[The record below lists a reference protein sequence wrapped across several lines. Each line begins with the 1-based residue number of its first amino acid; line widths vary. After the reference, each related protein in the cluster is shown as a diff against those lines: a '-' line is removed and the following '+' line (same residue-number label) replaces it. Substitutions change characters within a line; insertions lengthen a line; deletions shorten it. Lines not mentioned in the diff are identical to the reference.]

1 MDFFAD
7 VLQKFEPS
15 YEIRSIST
23 TTFLESS
30 TNKMVVAGAFFVAVS
45 CISLQV
51 SCLQEVVDP
60 AILGFSCASVRKRIL
75 TVLATCW

>member
-7 VLQKFEPS
+7 VLQKLEPS
-15 YEIRSIST
+15 YEIRGIST

-30 TNKMVVAGAFFVAVS
+30 TNKMVVAGAFFVTVS

-51 SCLQEVVDP
+51 SCLQVVVDP
-60 AILGFSCASVRKRIL
+60 AILEFSCASVWKRIL

>member
-7 VLQKFEPS
+7 VLQKLESS

-45 CISLQV
+45 CIICKYHVCKKLWIPQYWDFHVLQ
-51 SCLQEVVDP
+51 
-60 AILGFSCASVRKRIL
+60 
-75 TVLATCW
+75 